1 MVCGEGDAGMG
12 FKACKGAQG
21 NRAFRK
27 GEECVLV
34 GQEHPA
40 DRSKEEYQE
49 VREAEGSS
57 SAMT

>member
-12 FKACKGAQG
+12 FKAYKGAQG

-40 DRSKEEYQE
+40 DQSKEEYQE
-49 VREAEGSS
+49 VTERQRGA
-57 SAMT
+57 AVQ

>member
-27 GEECVLV
+27 GEEGVLV
-34 GQEHPA
+34 GQEHAA
-40 DRSKEEYQE
+40 DRSKEEYKE
-49 VREAEGSS
+49 VTERQRGA
-57 SAMT
+57 AVR